1 MTMFGMSPHEVLTLI
16 AGAGGRVLDVRPDS
30 SHGCDR
36 VRGYEYWV
44 TR

>member
-1 MTMFGMSPHEVLTLI
+1 MFGMPSVKVLALI
-16 AGAGGRVLDVRPDS
+16 EDAGGRVLDVRPDN

-36 VRGYEYWV
+36 VRGFAYWV